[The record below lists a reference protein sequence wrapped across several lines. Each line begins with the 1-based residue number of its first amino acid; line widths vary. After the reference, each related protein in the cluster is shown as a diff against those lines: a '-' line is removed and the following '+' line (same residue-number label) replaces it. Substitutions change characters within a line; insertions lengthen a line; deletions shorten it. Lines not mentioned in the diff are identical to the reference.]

1 MINTFKQSVKLLNG
15 KCKKMSEQSYLI
27 TFMRTLNGDCMKNF
41 AGFKIF
47 GKEQAKVFMK
57 SVKKLEA
64 GNCSFDFDDLQFS
77 YALDDFNLMKIS
89 ATERKSLEHLFGIEI
104 EDGQIVIFPDAISD
118 AIDFN
123 VYDEYEK
130 ESDEDS
136 YNDDE
141 Y

>member
-1 MINTFKQSVKLLNG
+1 MT
-15 KCKKMSEQSYLI
+15 EQSYLI

-64 GNCSFDFDDLQFS
+64 DNCSFDFDDLQFS
-77 YALDDFNLMKIS
+77 YALEDFTLTKIN
-89 ATERKSLEHLFGIEI
+89 ATEKKSLERLFGIEL
-104 EDGQIVIFPDAISD
+104 EDGQIGIFPDAISD
-118 AIDFN
+118 AIDFD
-123 VYDEYEK
+123 VFDEYEDEE

-136 YNDDE
+136 YDE